1 LRAVV
6 NHQAQQQ
13 VAVALELDRKPQ
25 PHLTDIIS
33 RKTRLNT
40 NMKKLLILPFL
51 FAFSMQ
57 VRAQYVIPD
66 TALVA
71 LFQQWYPDL
80 MTGDVLDTINSNS
93 PFITVLNFENT
104 NVTDLSGIQYFD
116 SVSTIYITNSPVS
129 YIPELPDSLEYL
141 YCDNTQLASLPPL
154 PGTLVSLQIQNSPL
168 TGLPA
173 LPDAMIDLRTINC
186 PITSLPSLPPFLD
199 RLVCMNGQLTSLP
212 ALPDTLYYLHVPDN
226 FLTSLPPLPS
236 NLGVLW
242 VDQNQLTSLPELPPN
257 LIQLLCNNNQLGC
270 LPILPA
276 SLNQMNCTGNNLSCL
291 PNEPPTLGPYGTGG
305 NDSNLGFSPVVCGP
319 GDACFPAEVVS
330 GIIFNDMNGNG
341 LLDAGE
347 LPFANG
353 VAQAMPGN
361 TLSNGDINGRYVL
374 PVGVGSFT
382 VQGQSVLYHT
392 ITTQAYAATLV
403 AGQSDS
409 SSHIGYQAIPGVYDL
424 VAQINADATRPG
436 FNNNVYVQVSNVGTE
451 PTTAAI
457 TFDFETDQTWVSSS
471 VTPATQT
478 GNTANWTVTMAPG
491 ETWNATVTLHT
502 DAAAPLGLAV
512 DHDLNALNA
521 INDTTPANNMAH
533 WHDVTVGSFDP
544 NDKTAFP
551 AGMNPAQLESGAPIE
566 YVIRFQNTGTY
577 LAENVRVTDTLS
589 NDLDLAT
596 FKYTSASHSNH
607 WQLNDGVLVFQFDN
621 ILLPDSN
628 ANEPGSHGFVKFSI
642 QPSQELAVGESIT
655 NIANIYFDYNQPVIT
670 EPCVFLIDATI
681 GVTEANTT
689 GIQLYPNPTNAL
701 LHISSEQ
708 TLKSVSVLQLDGRLV
723 RNEIATGQQHQLDLS
738 ALQTGIYL
746 VNVVTERG
754 NFTSRVVVQR

>member
-1 LRAVV
+1 MRFCSEVEQGISIDCGAVV

-25 PHLTDIIS
+25 PHLTDVIS

-104 NVTDLSGIQYFD
+104 NVTDLSGIHYFD
-116 SVSTIYITNSPVS
+116 SVSTVYITNSPVS

-291 PNEPPTLGPYGTGG
+291 PNEPQHWARTVPAATTPTW
-305 NDSNLGFSPVVCGP
+305 
-319 GDACFPAEVVS
+319 VS
-330 GIIFNDMNGNG
+330 
-341 LLDAGE
+341 
-347 LPFANG
+347 
-353 VAQAMPGN
+353 V
-361 TLSNGDINGRYVL
+361 RW
-374 PVGVGSFT
+374 
-382 VQGQSVLYHT
+382 
-392 ITTQAYAATLV
+392 YAARATLV
-403 AGQSDS
+403 F
-409 SSHIGYQAIPGVYDL
+409 
-424 VAQINADATRPG
+424 RR
-436 FNNNVYVQVSNVGTE
+436 
-451 PTTAAI
+451 
-457 TFDFETDQTWVSSS
+457 
-471 VTPATQT
+471 
-478 GNTANWTVTMAPG
+478 
-491 ETWNATVTLHT
+491 
-502 DAAAPLGLAV
+502 
-512 DHDLNALNA
+512 
-521 INDTTPANNMAH
+521 
-533 WHDVTVGSFDP
+533 
-544 NDKTAFP
+544 K
-551 AGMNPAQLESGAPIE
+551 
-566 YVIRFQNTGTY
+566 
-577 LAENVRVTDTLS
+577 
-589 NDLDLAT
+589 
-596 FKYTSASHSNH
+596 
-607 WQLNDGVLVFQFDN
+607 
-621 ILLPDSN
+621 
-628 ANEPGSHGFVKFSI
+628 
-642 QPSQELAVGESIT
+642 
-655 NIANIYFDYNQPVIT
+655 
-670 EPCVFLIDATI
+670 
-681 GVTEANTT
+681 
-689 GIQLYPNPTNAL
+689 
-701 LHISSEQ
+701 
-708 TLKSVSVLQLDGRLV
+708 
-723 RNEIATGQQHQLDLS
+723 
-738 ALQTGIYL
+738 
-746 VNVVTERG
+746 
-754 NFTSRVVVQR
+754 